1 MIDEIIRKIKKTV
14 TPRKPYLDPDEIFLD
29 SSNLASHDQYQFE
42 GRIEKPIRE
51 RNTVFLGVVFLLIVS
66 GFIFKIFLLQVEQG
80 KTFADKSLN
89 NHLKHEVVFAHR
101 GTILDRNG
109 KELAWSEISG
119 ETPFPLRKYTD
130 LLGFGNLLGYVK
142 YPKKDSSGNFYTLQT
157 SGEDGLEKY
166 FNELLSGVNGVK
178 LTEVD
183 VKGNTESQ
191 SILEPPENGGKVT
204 LSIDSGIQDQ
214 MYRSLEHAVIDSGYQ
229 GGAGVLMNSKTGEVI
244 ALATYPEYNSSI
256 LTEGKDSEA
265 ISNFFNS
272 SKKPFLDRSISGL
285 YAPGSIVKPFIA
297 VGVLNEK
304 IIDPYKSILST
315 GSISLPN
322 PYDPEHPSV
331 FKDWKAH
338 GYVDLRHAIA
348 VSSDVYFY
356 AVGGGFEGQKGLGIT
371 KIDEYLKKF
380 QFTLPTEGFFAGP
393 GGTIPSPQWKAENF
407 NGDDWRVGDT
417 YHTTIGQYGFQA
429 TPLQITRAMTGI
441 ANKGK
446 VVSPTIL
453 KGDQGKVENISG
465 VDTANFT
472 PVQEGMRLA
481 VTEATARAL
490 NISGV
495 QVAAKTGTAEIG
507 SGKTY
512 VNSWVSGF
520 FPYDNP
526 EYTFTVVLE
535 KGPVAYSVSAMQTMG
550 RVVTWI
556 RDNKPEY
563 VGGVAKVLEEANKS
577 PEEGNVS
584 TSGEEIPRGN

>member
-14 TPRKPYLDPDEIFLD
+14 SPSKPYLDPDEIFLD

-42 GRIEKPIRE
+42 GRLEKPIRE
-51 RNTVFLGVVFLLIVS
+51 RNTIFLGIVFVFIVT
-66 GFIFKIFLLQVEQG
+66 GFLFKIFILQVEQG
-80 KTFADKSLN
+80 QAFAEKSLN
-89 NHLKHEVVFAHR
+89 NHLRHEVVFAHR
-101 GTILDRNG
+101 GSILDRKG
-109 KELAWSEISG
+109 VELAWSEISG
-119 ETPFPLRKYTD
+119 ETSFPSRKYTE

-142 YPKKDSSGNFYTLQT
+142 YPKKDSSGKFYTLET

-166 FNELLSGVNGVK
+166 FNELLAGANGVK

-191 SILEPPENGGKVT
+191 SILEPPENGGKIF
-204 LSIDSGIQDQ
+204 LSIDAGIQDE
-214 MYRSLEHAVIDSGYQ
+214 MYRSLQHAVSESGYQ
-229 GGAGVLMNSKTGEVI
+229 GGAGVLMNSKTGEV
-244 ALATYPEYNSSI
+244 LAITTYPQYDSSI
-256 LTEGKDSEA
+256 LTEGQDSET

-272 SKKPFLDRSISGL
+272 SKKPFLDRPVSGL

-297 VGVLNEK
+297 LGVLNEK

-315 GSISLPN
+315 GSITLPN
-322 PYDPEHPSV
+322 PYDPEHPSI

-356 AVGGGFEGQKGLGIT
+356 AVGGGFEDQKGLGIT

-407 NGDDWRVGDT
+407 NGDAWRVGDT
-417 YHTTIGQYGFQA
+417 YHTTIGQYGFLV
-429 TPLQITRAMTGI
+429 TPLQVARAMTGI
-441 ANKGK
+441 ASKGK
-446 VVSPTIL
+446 VVNPTIL

-465 VDTANFT
+465 VDPANFI
-472 PVQEGMRLA
+472 PVHEGMRLA

-495 QVAAKTGTAEIG
+495 KVAAKTGTAEIG

-512 VNSWVSGF
+512 VNSWASGF
-520 FPYDNP
+520 FPYDDP
-526 EYTFTVVLE
+526 EYTFALVLE

-556 RDNKPEY
+556 RDNRPEY
-563 VGGVAKVLEEANKS
+563 VGGIEKILSNANESETEE
-577 PEEGNVS
+577 
-584 TSGEEIPRGN
+584 